1 MDLSYFWNGWSPL
14 WHTLLIGS
22 VGYLTLV
29 FLLRGTGP
37 RTMAKMTPLDF
48 VIAVSLGSVFG
59 RVVTAVEVSL
69 AQAVLALILLVAVQ
83 WALATAR
90 SRWNSAR
97 RILDSPP
104 VRLYYDG
111 EVRLKALRRHRLTE
125 VDIHTAARQSGHGS
139 LADVQAVILH
149 QDGSVGVIG
158 QGSMGDGSS
167 VLPFVERA
175 IVELQRIVTHPLLAQ
190 SLLDTRGAG
199 HCRLGRHRLRGKSA
213 AVPVQR

>member
-1 MDLSYFWNGWSPL
+1 MDLSYFWTGWSPL

-59 RVVTAVEVSL
+59 RVVTAVDVSL

-83 WALATAR
+83 WALAAAR
-90 SRWNSAR
+90 SRWNFMR

-104 VRLYYDG
+104 VLLYYDG
-111 EVRLKALRRHRLTE
+111 EVQLKALRRHRLTQ
-125 VDIHTAARQSGHGS
+125 VDIHTAARQSGNGS

-149 QDGSVGVIG
+149 QDGSLGVIG
-158 QGSMGDGSS
+158 QDSMGDGSS
-167 VLPFVERA
+167 VLPFVER
-175 IVELQRIVTHPLLAQ
+175 QR
-190 SLLDTRGAG
+190 
-199 HCRLGRHRLRGKSA
+199 
-213 AVPVQR
+213 